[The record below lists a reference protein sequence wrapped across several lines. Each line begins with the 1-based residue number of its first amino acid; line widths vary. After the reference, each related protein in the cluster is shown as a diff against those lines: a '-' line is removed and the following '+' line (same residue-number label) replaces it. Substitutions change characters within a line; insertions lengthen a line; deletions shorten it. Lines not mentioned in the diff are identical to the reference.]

1 MAYMLVERIRAWLDV
16 SPRRKDLAAAAALT
30 LLWGVFFWR
39 VLTPSPADQVSL
51 PEGDFTG
58 IYFGLAGHAALRL
71 SAGEIPLWNPYNYGG
86 QPFIADPQ
94 SAVFYPVRLLTIA
107 ISQVTGGFT
116 YATLQGELIAH
127 VWLAAVL
134 TYLFLRAATGSSLAG
149 LAGAVIFAFGGYQV
163 SYPPLQTTILE
174 AGVWLPLAL
183 LGIYRASENDV
194 GGSWLPWR
202 AGWLGLS
209 ALALGLSLLAGHP
222 QTSLYLTYALIAYII
237 HRAVATGLRWQQALL
252 ALVLV
257 CGTGYAL
264 AAVQLLPGVE
274 YYPYTI
280 RTEFGFHALA
290 GGFALTEL
298 IGALLPYV
306 FSLWAPLY
314 VGVGGLILAGVALW
328 KKPAGA
334 VFWGGFTLI
343 ALGLSFGG
351 GTLLYRLAY
360 LIVPGAGLFRNQE
373 RIAYLVSFGL
383 AVLAALGVRA
393 LLDGLTDEEHSR
405 LRRLLGV
412 LALVGAAAAA
422 SVIILLN
429 IFPNP
434 EIARLP
440 GGVVLLAALLSL
452 AWIVIGQAAQDRG
465 KIGWMPALVGLLVFD
480 LFTLNMDTNWQ
491 LLPASQ
497 RQMTP
502 VPTLVEIM
510 QEDPTLF
517 RVDGARGLDRGNF
530 GSIFGLQDI
539 WGLNP
544 FRLAAW
550 EAYSHLPRQRLH
562 QLFAVKYVMT
572 DWLEL
577 EMPSTIVATAYVGDL
592 AVNLHEYQNPF
603 PRAWMTYRV
612 MVTGDDGQALGWLAD
627 PGFDPAAAVILAE
640 QPPLDLPEM
649 PPADALVRITG
660 YTPERIRLEV
670 ETPADGVLVLSEMYA
685 PGWRAVVDGEP
696 VSIWRANAGLRA
708 LPLEAGQHRVEMTY
722 LPTTFIIGAVIS
734 GLALLLILSAALVR
748 GRKRA

>member
-1 MAYMLVERIRAWLDV
+1 MVVERIRAWLDV
-16 SPRRKDLAAAAALT
+16 SPRRKDLAAVAVLT
-30 LLWGVFFWR
+30 LLWGIFFWR
-39 VLTPSPADQVSL
+39 VLTPSLADQVSL

-94 SAVFYPVRLLTIA
+94 AAVFYPVRLLTIA
-107 ISQVTGGFT
+107 ISQITGGFT

-134 TYLFLRAATGSSLAG
+134 TYLFLRAVTGSGLAG
-149 LAGAVIFAFGGYQV
+149 LVGAVTFAFGGYQV

-174 AGVWLPLAL
+174 AGIWLPLAL
-183 LGIYRASENDV
+183 LGIYRASAGSSGDDV
-194 GGSWLPWR
+194 WLPWR
-202 AGWLGLS
+202 RRWLALS

-237 HRAVATGLRWQQALL
+237 HRAVATGLSWTQTLLVL
-252 ALVLV
+252 ALV
-257 CGTGYAL
+257 CGAGYAL
-264 AAVQLLPGVE
+264 AAVQLLPGLE

-280 RTEFGFHALA
+280 RTEFGFHALS
-290 GGFALTEL
+290 GGFALAEL
-298 IGALLPYV
+298 AGALLPYV

-314 VGVGGLILAGVALW
+314 VGIAGLALAGIALW

-334 VFWGGFTLI
+334 GFWGGFTLI

-373 RIAYLVSFGL
+373 RIAYLVSFSL
-383 AVLAALGVRA
+383 ATLAALGVRA
-393 LLDGLTDEEHSR
+393 LLDGLTGEEHAR
-405 LRRLLGV
+405 LRRVLGT
-412 LALVGAAAAA
+412 LALIGTA
-422 SVIILLN
+422 SAIGIIILLHL
-429 IFPNP
+429 FPNP
-434 EIARLP
+434 DVTRLP
-440 GGVVLLAALLSL
+440 AGSVLLAILLALT
-452 AWIVIGQAAQDRG
+452 WIVIGWAAQDRG
-465 KIGWMPALVGLLVFD
+465 KIGWAPALVGLLVFD

-502 VPTLVEIM
+502 VPALVEIM

-530 GSIFGLQDI
+530 GSIFGLQDV

-550 EAYSHLPRQRLH
+550 EGYSHLPRQRLH

-572 DWLEL
+572 DWVEL
-577 EMPSTIVATAYVGDL
+577 EMPSTIVATAYVNDF
-592 AVNLHEYQNPF
+592 AVHLHEYKNPF

-612 MVTGDDGQALGWLAD
+612 MVTGEDDQALGWLAD
-627 PGFDPAAAVILAE
+627 PGFDPAAAVILTE
-640 QPPLDLPEM
+640 QPPLDLPET
-649 PPADALVRITG
+649 PPADARVSIIT
-660 YTPERIRLEV
+660 YAPERLWLEV
-670 ETPADGVLVLSEMYA
+670 DTPADGVLVLSEMYA
-685 PGWRAVVDGEP
+685 PGWHAVVDGEP
-696 VSIWRANAGLRA
+696 APIWRANAGLRA
-708 LPLEAGQHRVEMTY
+708 LPLESGQHHIEMIY
-722 LPTTFIIGAVIS
+722 LPTTFTIGAAIS
-734 GLALLLILSAALVR
+734 GLVLLLILVAALMP